1 MADKDAPKK
10 AQDDDAVKKETTT
23 LGVKELPDD
32 PKDSKDA
39 KGTAPAND
47 GLAASG
53 AQTPHKRRRLSV
65 LDFKDL
71 PPWKRAVT
79 IKWAVALI
87 VVGVVFLTMA
97 CVTMRNSALTNR
109 SKWWD
114 PNEEWVQT
122 YNKRAESLADQY
134 GATHVKTGTY
144 VENIRSV
151 DIKNWKTNVTL
162 LVWFRW
168 DGADDLDMV
177 DNFNIYR
184 GIIQT
189 KDILSETHENG
200 VNYQL
205 VRVNVD
211 VNNQLGTA
219 LFPVDTQQVRI
230 FVESEYKAERVI
242 LDPDVENSTVNSSL
256 SIAGYEIT
264 NTEWGE
270 AAHVYNSSQGDPTVT
285 SAPVT
290 SEFVTALTFRRNG
303 LGLYFKCFIAMY
315 GTTLWVLIMLY
326 ICGHHRVDPLGMI
339 PGALF
344 GTVSNIMVGAA
355 LLPDALDMGL
365 LEFVNVWGI
374 LTILATAVVII
385 QVNNIRSQ
393 YGRKDEPFAG
403 FIGRVMFYI
412 IAVIAIAGNILLP
425 AFAMSV

>member
-1 MADKDAPKK
+1 M
-10 AQDDDAVKKETTT
+10 
-23 LGVKELPDD
+23 
-32 PKDSKDA
+32 SI
-39 KGTAPAND
+39 TAPRA
-47 GLAASG
+47 
-53 AQTPHKRRRLSV
+53 TP
-65 LDFKDL
+65 
-71 PPWKRAVT
+71 P
-79 IKWAVALI
+79 
-87 VVGVVFLTMA
+87 
-97 CVTMRNSALTNR
+97 
-109 SKWWD
+109 
-114 PNEEWVQT
+114 
-122 YNKRAESLADQY
+122 
-134 GATHVKTGTY
+134 
-144 VENIRSV
+144 
-151 DIKNWKTNVTL
+151 
-162 LVWFRW
+162 
-168 DGADDLDMV
+168 
-177 DNFNIYR
+177 
-184 GIIQT
+184 
-189 KDILSETHENG
+189 
-200 VNYQL
+200 
-205 VRVNVD
+205 
-211 VNNQLGTA
+211 
-219 LFPVDTQQVRI
+219 
-230 FVESEYKAERVI
+230 
-242 LDPDVENSTVNSSL
+242 
-256 SIAGYEIT
+256 
-264 NTEWGE
+264 
-270 AAHVYNSSQGDPTVT
+270 VT